1 MKKAILT
8 LSIFLLSTAL
18 LISQTAISGISS
30 TSTRLKLFSGTDD
43 FSFSQNA
50 IQGTIGLNAMVDNNL
65 SAFTTIS
72 YVYYG
77 SEGIAALKSD
87 NQTSEIDV
95 NSLSFSS
102 LVSPVSL
109 SIHEAYFTFND
120 FIFPKLE
127 LSLGKQFLSMGR
139 ADKLRPTDILCPSDL
154 SDPFVFGK
162 KLAVLSASLKYELP
176 VFDGIV
182 TLYYVPVSGVAI
194 LPAFFSKSINAELN
208 PVFLPSA
215 NTAWNETTK
224 AIEIELQNDAF
235 TKDKPI
241 EHKPLVIDLQNW
253 NGKVLMPKA
262 QLDKGAFALKAQG
275 NFWGIDFSYNIAR
288 RISDIPY
295 IKSVS
300 FSETSNIYL
309 GIKTKVLSTLTI
321 EETTIVI
328 PAGTQLTIGPTSVT
342 LPDGTVLNIDAS
354 WPMPSSVTTNG
365 DNTVNIVGNT
375 IVTTVGNLTI
385 TTEGLTEIQLH
396 DPLYI
401 PEVNSISTESSM
413 TQSYLLS
420 YAGEWELGFDAVK
433 DFGFLMTWFECGLF
447 LPEIAETQVSVN
459 GNITVVKPM
468 SMGLIVQNINT
479 NVVGET
485 FTPYIKYTLGMDK
498 NFDGGFYTNIQLSH
512 GFASERGE
520 SGPFRSQDY
529 LIALLSK
536 KFFQDKLTLSFTNAF
551 NLVSI
556 IDAVSSADI
565 LAFIL
570 NNSAVLLD
578 LNTEYKVSDS
588 LAFTVG
594 YNLLLADEN
603 SKANL
608 ARIKNEDSLY
618 LGFSYSY

>member
-1 MKKAILT
+1 MKKY
-8 LSIFLLSTAL
+8 IFTVSVLLLSASAL
-18 LISQTAISGISS
+18 FSQTVISGISS
-30 TSTRLKLFSGTDD
+30 TSTRLKLFSGSED
-43 FSFSQNA
+43 FSFSQNG
-50 IQGTIGLNAMVDNNL
+50 IQGTIGLNAIVDNNL

-77 SEGIAALKSD
+77 AEGIAAFNSI
-87 NQTSEIDV
+87 NESSIIDV

-109 SIHEAYFTFND
+109 SIHEAYFSYTD

-154 SDPFVFGK
+154 SDPFAFGK
-162 KLAVLSASLKYELP
+162 KLAVISASLKYELP
-176 VFDGIV
+176 VFDGLIS
-182 TLYYVPVSGVAI
+182 LYYVPVSGIAI
-194 LPAFFSKSINAELN
+194 LPSFFSKTINTELN

-215 NTAWNETTK
+215 NTAWKETTK
-224 AIEIELQNDAF
+224 AIDIELQKDAF
-235 TKDKPI
+235 TKDKSV

-253 NGKVLMPKA
+253 TGKVLMPKA
-262 QLDKGAFALKAQG
+262 QLDQGAFALKAQA
-275 NFWGIDFSYNIAR
+275 NIWGIDFSCNIAR

-342 LPDGTVLNIDAS
+342 LPDGTVLNIDGS

-365 DNTVNIVGNT
+365 NNTVNIVGNT
-375 IVTTVGNLTI
+375 IVTTVGNATI

-396 DPLYI
+396 DPINI
-401 PEVNSISTESSM
+401 PEVNTISTESSM

-420 YAGEWELGFDAVK
+420 YGGEWELGFDAVK
-433 DFGFLMTWFECGLF
+433 DFGFLMSWFECGLF
-447 LPEIAETQVSVN
+447 FPELAETQVSVN
-459 GNITVVKPM
+459 GLITVIKPM
-468 SMGLIVQNINT
+468 SMGYIVQNVNAST
-479 NVVGET
+479 EGET
-485 FTPYIKYTLGMDK
+485 FTPYFKYTLGIDK

-529 LIALLSK
+529 LIALFSK
-536 KFFQDKLTLSFTNAF
+536 KFLQDKLTLSFTNAF

-556 IDAVSSADI
+556 FDAVSSFDI

-594 YNLLLADEN
+594 YNLLLANEN